1 MTATVL
7 DTKTKEVDNI
17 IPDLRSL
24 VKETHYDAKVSEIEG
39 KYFTTSDYNKLSS
52 DILDAKIKLT
62 KLTTKAELKLAQD
75 KIEKLQA
82 FDSCYFHGK
91 KIFGDDGFQNMSVCQ
106 PTIKRQRHQLCY
118 WLNMKRFI

>member
-52 DILDAKIKLT
+52 DMLDAKIK
-62 KLTTKAELKLAQD
+62 
-75 KIEKLQA
+75 
-82 FDSCYFHGK
+82 
-91 KIFGDDGFQNMSVCQ
+91 
-106 PTIKRQRHQLCY
+106 
-118 WLNMKRFI
+118 